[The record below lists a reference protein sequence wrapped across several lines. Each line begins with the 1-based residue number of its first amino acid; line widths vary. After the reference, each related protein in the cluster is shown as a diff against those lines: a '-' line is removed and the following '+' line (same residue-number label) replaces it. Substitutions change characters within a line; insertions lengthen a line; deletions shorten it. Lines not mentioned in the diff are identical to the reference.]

1 MFPFFLPFGIGYTYM
16 TSVYLYD
23 HTAVPPTWEI
33 IGELPNPSDDLA
45 NGAAMVMHSK
55 ILWRD
60 IS

>member
-1 MFPFFLPFGIGYTYM
+1 M

>member
-1 MFPFFLPFGIGYTYM
+1 M

-23 HTAVPPTWEI
+23 PTAIPPTWEI